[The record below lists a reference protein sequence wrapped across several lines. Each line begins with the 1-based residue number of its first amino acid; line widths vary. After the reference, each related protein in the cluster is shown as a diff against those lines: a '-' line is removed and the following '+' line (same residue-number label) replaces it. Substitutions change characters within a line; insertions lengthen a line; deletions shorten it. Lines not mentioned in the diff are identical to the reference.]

1 MQELRGQGEFLA
13 GLLAEHQ
20 SLLRRQDTC
29 GEHVATACITSPAT
43 YSAIPTRASLSR
55 LGRRHNCFRL
65 QLLLLEDVGGPTHT
79 PLAFAL
85 DLLRGREAG
94 GARGSRGTG
103 NPALLT
109 MALLTMFIIK
119 I

>member
-1 MQELRGQGEFLA
+1 VGRA
-13 GLLAEHQ
+13 N
-20 SLLRRQDTC
+20 SLPVCWLSTNRSSGAKTLVVSTWRR
-29 GEHVATACITSPAT
+29 
-43 YSAIPTRASLSR
+43 RASLAPLPTR
-55 LGRRHNCFRL
+55 LSPRVPLCRALGGVTTAL